1 MKKPRP
7 LRMYEALWLAI
18 KANPDVA
25 VTVYAP
31 EPLHKRVK
39 KALEKERH
47 MASAGWADSL
57 GYTLV
62 IRTHSSVAL
71 TAKLV
76 TAPGLSI
83 TQSLRKG
90 EPLFYSVQTV
100 QGVQVVQQ
108 LTQSLGRHDEAI
120 N

>member
-1 MKKPRP
+1 MKRPRP
-7 LRMYEALWLAI
+7 LRMYEALWLSI
-18 KANPDVA
+18 KDNPDTL

-39 KALEKERH
+39 KALEKERSI
-47 MASAGWADSL
+47 ASEGWDDSD

-62 IRTHSSVAL
+62 IRTASAVSL

-83 TQSLRKG
+83 KQSLRKG
-90 EPLFYSVQTV
+90 EPLFYAVSATGRGCAVKVEQV
-100 QGVQVVQQ
+100 DHLQG
-108 LTQSLGRHDEAI
+108 G
-120 N
+120 